1 MRWRSK
7 VDSVHMR
14 YDAVIFDLFG
24 TLTPTVTPADYDA
37 MLQELADA
45 LGAPAGAFRERWR
58 ASMQERESGGFGD
71 MEGVLRTIGA
81 DAGAQPSKAALDG
94 AGRSWR
100 QQTREWLRPRP
111 VAVATVSALGE
122 AGYPVGLISNCS
134 AEVPVLWPDTRLSAV
149 IDSAVFSCEM
159 GLMKPEPAIY
169 RHVCGLLE
177 VRPERCL
184 FVGDGGARELTGA
197 RAVGMDA
204 TLLRVGG
211 EEHTWFDSNY
221 RLDALEWTGA
231 TITALDEVLRLA
243 DVRQLL
249 AAAASKVNRLLRPPR
264 SPRKRLPSSGSMV
277 SQ

>member
-45 LGAPAGAFRERWR
+45 LGAPAAAFRGRWR
-58 ASMQERESGGFGD
+58 ASMQQRESGGLGD
-71 MEGVLRTIGA
+71 MEGVLRATGA
-81 DAGAQPSKAALDG
+81 DAGAQPSESALSR
-94 AGRSWR
+94 ARRRWLER
-100 QQTREWLRPRP
+100 TRRWLTPRP
-111 VAVATVSALGE
+111 VAVATVRALRG

-134 AEVPVLWPDTRLSAV
+134 AEVPALWPGTELSAA

-169 RHVCGLLE
+169 RQVCRLLG
-177 VRPERCL
+177 VGPERCL

-197 RAVGMDA
+197 QAVGMDA
-204 TLLRVGG
+204 TLLRVSG
-211 EEHTWFDSNY
+211 EAHTWFDSNY

-243 DVRQLL
+243 EV
-249 AAAASKVNRLLRPPR
+249 
-264 SPRKRLPSSGSMV
+264 G
-277 SQ
+277 